1 VLRRSANT
9 IAMAID
15 FEAEALLQ
23 GLEGEARD
31 ARLAL
36 LEGLAQRGVPLEEL
50 KRAVAESRL
59 ALLLVE
65 HALSGEGPRYSAE
78 EVADRVGLDLG
89 VVTRVWRAIGLSEAA
104 PDEHVY
110 TDEDIEAAT
119 RAKAFLDAGLPEEG
133 IIQVARVI
141 GMTMAQLAAANR
153 ELIASSLRQP
163 GDTELDVALRY
174 AGAARQFTPLLGP
187 MLAHAHNL
195 HLREQIGHDVVA
207 MTELGAGGAPG
218 TAEVCVGFADMV
230 GFTRLG
236 EQVPIEE
243 IGLVATRLTELAN
256 AVAEPPVR
264 LVKLI
269 GDAAMLVSSEPRQLV
284 AAALALI
291 EAAEQEGEEF
301 PPLRAGIAFGTALG
315 RGGDWYGHPVNLAS
329 RVTGIARPDSVLVTE
344 EARNAAADGF
354 KYSFAGERRLKGIQ
368 GRVRLFRVRREAD
381 A

>member
-1 VLRRSANT
+1 V
-9 IAMAID
+9 AID
-15 FEAEALLQ
+15 FEGEGLLE
-23 GLEGEARD
+23 GLAGEARE

-36 LEGLAQRGVPLEEL
+36 LEGLAARGVSVEEL
-50 KRAVAESRL
+50 KRAVAEDRL
-59 ALLLVE
+59 ALLPVE

-78 EVADRVGLDLG
+78 EVAGRAGIELD
-89 VVTRVWRAIGLSEAA
+89 VVTRVWRAMGLSEAP
-104 PDEHVY
+104 PDERVY
-110 TDEDIEAAT
+110 TDEDIEAGT
-119 RAKAFLDAGLPEEG
+119 RVKAFLDAGLPEEG

-174 AGAARQFTPLLGP
+174 AEAAREFTPLLGP
-187 MLAHAHNL
+187 ILAHAHNL

-207 MTELGAGGAPG
+207 LTELGAGGPPG
-218 TAEVCVGFADMV
+218 SSEVCVCFADMV

-243 IGLVATRLTELAN
+243 IGVVATRLTELAN

-269 GDAAMLVSSEPRQLV
+269 GDAAMLVSAQPRELV
-284 AAALALI
+284 AAALELV
-291 EAAEQEGEEF
+291 EAAEREGEEF
-301 PPLRAGIAFGTALG
+301 PPLRAGIAFGAALG
-315 RGGDWYGHPVNLAS
+315 RGGDWYGPTVNLAS
-329 RVTGIARPDSVLVTE
+329 RVTGIARADSVLVTK
-344 EARNAAADGF
+344 EARDAVADGF
-354 KYSFAGERRLKGIQ
+354 RYSFAGERRLKGIQ
-368 GRVRLFRVRREAD
+368 ERVRLYRVRRVAD

>member
-1 VLRRSANT
+1 
-9 IAMAID
+9 MAID
-15 FEAEALLQ
+15 FEAEGLLQ

-31 ARLAL
+31 ARVAL

-50 KRAVAESRL
+50 KQAVAESRL
-59 ALLLVE
+59 ALLPIE

-89 VVTRVWRAIGLSEAA
+89 VVTRVWRAIGLSEAP
-104 PDEHVY
+104 PDERVY

-153 ELIASSLRQP
+153 ELIASSLRRP

-174 AGAARQFTPLLGP
+174 AGAARQFTPMLGP
-187 MLAHAHNL
+187 MLAHAHSL

-207 MTELGAGGAPG
+207 LAELGAGSAPG
-218 TAEVCVGFADMV
+218 TSEVCVCFADMV

-269 GDAAMLVSSEPRQLV
+269 GDAAMLVSSEPRELV

-291 EAAEQEGEEF
+291 EAAEQGGGGVPAAARRGRLRHSARARRRLVRASGE
-301 PPLRAGIAFGTALG
+301 PRQPGHGDRAA
-315 RGGDWYGHPVNLAS
+315 
-329 RVTGIARPDSVLVTE
+329 DSVLVTE
-344 EARNAAADGF
+344 EAREAAADGF